1 MCIHSLHST
10 TKGVLFPTGFVLTV
24 LTVDGPLSIE
34 LPCKLQD
41 DMSIVIENKGV
52 PYADGRG
59 IHHVGYLPFDADA
72 AAAKPLLRLFASSAM
87 ALHQCC
93 PVVTAYWLVLKAPCS
108 EVCLVMHQSS

>member
-1 MCIHSLHST
+1 MHEQPAKAQYSLRCCMS
-10 TKGVLFPTGFVLTV
+10 TGFVLTV

-59 IHHVGYLPFDADA
+59 IHHVRSAQSDADA
-72 AAAKPLLRLFASSAM
+72 L
-87 ALHQCC
+87 
-93 PVVTAYWLVLKAPCS
+93 
-108 EVCLVMHQSS
+108 